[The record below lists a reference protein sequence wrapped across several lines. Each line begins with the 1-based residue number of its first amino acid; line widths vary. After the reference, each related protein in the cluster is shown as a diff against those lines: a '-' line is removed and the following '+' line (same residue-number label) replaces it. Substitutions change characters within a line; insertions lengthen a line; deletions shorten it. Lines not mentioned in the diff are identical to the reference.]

1 MQLMWVS
8 GPTGTV
14 KTISVTARKVV
25 IAVSAAAFVLVLL
38 GVLLHFI
45 GFRIAVEV
53 SPGLARSLGGVTTE
67 AEQQKV
73 EAVYRERLDKL
84 RETMNTTVQ
93 EIRQLEA
100 LKNRFM
106 DIATPTNLRDKFG
119 KKDEARGGPK
129 TSVLPVVMAF
139 ATTPSRVNW
148 PCTKA
153 WILWPMLAHL
163 SCRRLQERSCAPVG
177 MPLLAM
183 WWKFATLKA
192 LSLDMPT

>member
-100 LKNRFM
+100 LK
-106 DIATPTNLRDKFG
+106 TVSWTLRRPPIYEINSA
-119 KKDEARGGPK
+119 KKTRPEAAHGWPRVC
-129 TSVLPVVMAF
+129 SL
-139 ATTPSRVNW
+139 TTR
-148 PCTKA
+148 T
-153 WILWPMLAHL
+153 H
-163 SCRRLQERSCAPVG
+163 
-177 MPLLAM
+177 
-183 WWKFATLKA
+183 
-192 LSLDMPT
+192 